1 MGSQKDRKQNPNGW
15 QKDSRRTN
23 LLKERLSRKIIR
35 FLRRGIILLKIV
47 STRRRKIIISLITEL
62 HINRINSMKLTQNYE
77 KSFAIGCQKD
87 NQSNL
92 TFCYPFAILGFH
104 PGSVRKKGS
113 QERGVYWLDSEE
125 TIAPRGAWKCK
136 SSAFFLVILT
146 DRPTDQPTSG
156 KYNSM

>member
-1 MGSQKDRKQNPNGW
+1 
-15 QKDSRRTN
+15 
-23 LLKERLSRKIIR
+23 
-35 FLRRGIILLKIV
+35 
-47 STRRRKIIISLITEL
+47 
-62 HINRINSMKLTQNYE
+62 MKLTQNYE

-113 QERGVYWLDSEE
+113 QERVYWLDSEE

-136 SSAFFLVILT
+136 SPAFFFGNF
-146 DRPTDQPTSG
+146 DRPTDGPANEW
-156 KYNSM
+156 KI